1 MQAAVAEG
9 QGLQA
14 ANPAAADEDPMS
26 NRDCGILECFYVA
39 TEQDALSS
47 STGHRRCQSD
57 RCCKAMHE
65 AAATLL

>member
-1 MQAAVAEG
+1 
-9 QGLQA
+9 
-14 ANPAAADEDPMS
+14 MS
-26 NRDCGILECFYVA
+26 NRDCGILECFYVV